1 MKNYYEEIKHEL
13 INNEV
18 YSRVKDY
25 SKNKHDL
32 ETRYNVGKLL
42 IEAQGG
48 EERAKYGDGLIKEY
62 SKKLTKELGKQ
73 YNVSD
78 LKRMRQFYLMIRKG
92 VALPHQLSWSHIIS
106 LLPINNVNKI
116 NYYINMTIKS
126 NIGYRELRNRIKSNE
141 YERLPKE
148 TKEKLSNNIDPTLP
162 DIIKDPI
169 IINNPNNIEVIKE
182 KTLQLLIMEN
192 LFSFLKE
199 LGEGFMYVG
208 NEYPIKIGDNYN
220 YIDILLFN
228 IKYNSYVVIELKLGK
243 LKKEHIGQIETY
255 MNYID
260 KNIKEITNN
269 KTIGIILC
277 RENDKFIMEYC
288 SDNRIISREYILN

>member
-48 EERAKYGDGLIKEY
+48 EGRAKYGDGIIKEY
-62 SKKLTKELGKQ
+62 SKKLVNDVGKQ
-73 YNVSD
+73 YTITS
-78 LKRMRQFYLMIRKG
+78 LKRMRQFYLLIQKG
-92 VALPHQLSWSHIIS
+92 ATLSHQLTYSHYLELIPYYDIK
-106 LLPINNVNKI
+106 KI
-116 NYYINMTIKS
+116 NYYISVITNKRITVR
-126 NIGYRELRNRIKSNE
+126 YLRKLIKSNE

-148 TKEKLSNNIDPTLP
+148 TKEKLLNNIDPTLP
-162 DIIKDPI
+162 DIIKNPI

-182 KTLQLLIMEN
+182 QTLQLLIMEN

-199 LGEGFMYVG
+199 LGEGFTYVG
-208 NEYPIKIGDNYN
+208 NEYPLKIGDNYN

-228 IKYNSYVVIELKLGK
+228 LKYNSYVVIELKLGK

-277 RENDKFIMEYC
+277 KENNKFVMEYC
-288 SDNRIISREYILN
+288 SDERIISREYIIS

>member
-1 MKNYYEEIKHEL
+1 MNYYEEIKNEL
-13 INNEV
+13 INNEI
-18 YSRVKDY
+18 YSKVKDY

-32 ETRYNVGKLL
+32 EIRYNVGKLL
-42 IEAQGG
+42 VEAQGG
-48 EERAKYGDGLIKEY
+48 KERAKYGDGLIKEY
-62 SKKLTKELGKQ
+62 SKKLTKELGKK
-73 YNVSD
+73 YSVSD
-78 LKRMRQFYLMIRKG
+78 LKRMRQFFLLIQKG

-106 LLPINNVNKI
+106 LLPVNDINKI
-116 NYYINMTIKS
+116 NYYINITTKL
-126 NIGYRELRNRIKSNE
+126 NIGYRELRKRIKSNE

-148 TKEKLSNNIDPTLP
+148 TKEKLSSNVETSLP

-169 IINNPNNIEVIKE
+169 IINNPNNIELIKE

-192 LFSFLKE
+192 LFNFLKE

-208 NEYPIKIGDNYN
+208 NEYPIKIGSNYN

-260 KNIKEITNN
+260 KNIKETIND

-277 RENDKFIMEYC
+277 RENNKFIMEYC
-288 SDNRIISREYILN
+288 SDSRIISREYVLN

>member
-48 EERAKYGDGLIKEY
+48 EGRAKYGDGIIKEY
-62 SKKLTKELGKQ
+62 SKKLVNDVGKQ
-73 YNVSD
+73 YTITS
-78 LKRMRQFYLMIRKG
+78 LKRMRQFYLLIQKG
-92 VALPHQLSWSHIIS
+92 ATLSHQLTYSHYLELIPYYDIK
-106 LLPINNVNKI
+106 KI
-116 NYYINMTIKS
+116 NYYISVIINKRITVR
-126 NIGYRELRNRIKSNE
+126 YLRKLIKSNE

-148 TKEKLSNNIDPTLP
+148 TKEKLLNNIDPTLP
-162 DIIKDPI
+162 DIIKNPI

-199 LGEGFMYVG
+199 LGEGFTYVG
-208 NEYPIKIGDNYN
+208 NEYPLKIGDNYN

-277 RENDKFIMEYC
+277 KENNKFVMEYC
-288 SDNRIISREYILN
+288 SDERIISREYIIS

>member
-48 EERAKYGDGLIKEY
+48 EGRAKYGDGIIKEY
-62 SKKLTKELGKQ
+62 SKKLVNDVGKQ
-73 YNVSD
+73 YTITS
-78 LKRMRQFYLMIRKG
+78 LKRMRQFYLLIQKG
-92 VALPHQLSWSHIIS
+92 ATLSHQLTYSHYLELIPYYDIK
-106 LLPINNVNKI
+106 KI
-116 NYYINMTIKS
+116 NYYISVIINKRITVR
-126 NIGYRELRNRIKSNE
+126 YLRKLIKSNE

-148 TKEKLSNNIDPTLP
+148 TKEKLLYNIDPTLP

-199 LGEGFMYVG
+199 LGEGFTYVG
-208 NEYPIKIGDNYN
+208 NEYPLKIGDNYN

-260 KNIKEITNN
+260 KNIKERTNN

-277 RENDKFIMEYC
+277 KENNKFIIEYC
-288 SDNRIISREYILN
+288 SDERIISREYIIS